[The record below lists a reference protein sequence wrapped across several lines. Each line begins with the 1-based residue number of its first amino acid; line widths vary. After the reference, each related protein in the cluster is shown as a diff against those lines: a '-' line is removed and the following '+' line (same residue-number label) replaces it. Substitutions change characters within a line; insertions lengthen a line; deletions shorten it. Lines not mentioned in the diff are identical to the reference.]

1 MHQNFNYIEEANVTM
16 SDGFHSNL
24 VSQQAL
30 EAFLIVSIEALQKLD
45 KIKKALFYGREPDG
59 VYYMPHETDIKVHTL
74 HKDPHSA
81 VRLLHGILGVATEAG
96 EMLEALR
103 KGLNGEG
110 FDTVNLFEECG
121 DNQWYI
127 AAMLRVMGK
136 TFTDAQVA
144 NIAKLRKRFP
154 NKFTEFDANN
164 RNLTGERTTLEDL
177 FTPNEAELAKRT
189 DIRS

>member
-1 MHQNFNYIEEANVTM
+1 MRQNFNYIEEANVTM
-16 SDGFHSNL
+16 SDGFHSDL
-24 VSQQAL
+24 VSQEAL
-30 EAFLIVSIEALQKLD
+30 DGFLTAAIEALKHLD
-45 KIKKALFYGREPDG
+45 KIKKALFYGRESD
-59 VYYMPHETDIKVHTL
+59 VDYYVPNETDIKVHTL
-74 HKDPHSA
+74 HEDLHSA
-81 VRLLHGILGVATEAG
+81 IRLLHGILGVATEAG

-154 NKFTEFDANN
+154 NKFTEYDANN

-177 FTPNEAELAKRT
+177 FTPNEAELAKQT
-189 DIRS
+189 DIRN